1 MAKGIVVSFG
11 GRESSFG
18 LSKVDREKLY
28 GRKERVAVDETGK
41 PCTLAYL
48 TADGRAVL
56 PPGATAM
63 VYLNDRFETIERAEL
78 VAVSADGE
86 PLATVAS
93 TLGVAVPLEGPV
105 DPSRVLDTMTH
116 AAYALEPESLD
127 EALRARLTAG
137 EIFSF
142 RFNYRS
148 DTSDGLAFLLAND
161 QGIFALAGTPS
172 GFTLVSREV
181 AEPVDEDDDADESDE
196 LDFGMM

>member
-1 MAKGIVVSFG
+1 LAKGIVVSFG
-11 GRESSFG
+11 GRESSFA
-18 LSKVDREKLY
+18 LAKVDREKLY
-28 GRKERVAVDETGK
+28 GRKERVAVDEAGK

-63 VYLNDRFETIERAEL
+63 VYVNDRFETIERSEL
-78 VAVSADGE
+78 VAVDADGQ
-86 PLATVAS
+86 PLASVPS
-93 TLGVAVPLEGPV
+93 TLGVAVPLEGPL
-105 DPSRVLDTMTH
+105 DASRVLDTLTH
-116 AAYALEPESLD
+116 AVYALDPESLD
-127 EALRARLTAG
+127 DDLRTRLTGG

-172 GFTLVSREV
+172 GFTFVSRDV
-181 AEPVDEDDDADESDE
+181 AEPADEDDDADESDE